1 MEGYFHYKNS
11 WNLFIEFL
19 VQWIGHTINRSDFNN
34 LNKIFICYSTDF
46 INNNVLMITQ
56 CYILINIKCKT
67 LDTNQFNNL
76 NGKHLSLNLNIID
89 SNAGRVI
96 AAYWWENSNWD
107 KINIQ
112 SANFHSYLLQV
123 QYVM

>member
-1 MEGYFHYKNS
+1 
-11 WNLFIEFL
+11 
-19 VQWIGHTINRSDFNN
+19 
-34 LNKIFICYSTDF
+34 
-46 INNNVLMITQ
+46 MITQ

-96 AAYWWENSNWD
+96 AAY
-107 KINIQ
+107 
-112 SANFHSYLLQV
+112 
-123 QYVM
+123 